1 MLEDIKKGDIKKVNK
16 VGDKI
21 IIELGSKI
29 EIDEKRIRGA
39 WESIKRREVEILA
52 EKEKI
57 SKIAEMAKIKLE

>member
-21 IIELGSKI
+21 IIELGY
-29 EIDEKRIRGA
+29 
-39 WESIKRREVEILA
+39 EVEILA

-57 SKIAEMAKIKLE
+57 SKIAEMDKIKLE

>member
-29 EIDEKRIRGA
+29 EIDEKRIRGS

>member
-16 VGDKI
+16 IGDKI
-21 IIELGSKI
+21 IIDLGSQM